1 MWLWVMTMPFN
12 KLLLL
17 LLMWRLM
24 LWKDLGKILVYAQ
37 CPSCPLPFCPSEM
50 PFPLDD
56 LSFNALYQNTILE
69 MPFWN
74 CPFFK
79 MPFLVDLSFNALH
92 QNALSEMP
100 FQKCPFNNA
109 LHQDVLFQIVLCYA
123 LSQFAL
129 YQIDIECNFFI
140 IQVISDFEISNP

>member
-1 MWLWVMTMPFN
+1 MTWTGPEPPQ
-12 KLLLL
+12 KQAT
-17 LLMWRLM
+17 R
-24 LWKDLGKILVYAQ
+24 LGKILVYAQ

-69 MPFWN
+69 MAFWN

-92 QNALSEMP
+92 QNAHSEMP
-100 FQKCPFNNA
+100 FSLKCPF
-109 LHQDVLFQIVLCYA
+109 QKCSFSICP
-123 LSQFAL
+123 
-129 YQIDIECNFFI
+129 YQIDISQERIFFI
-140 IQVISDFEISNP
+140 F